1 MSILMGNQARQPMS
15 SKTLPPQGHH
25 LLAWRRESEERLP
38 QLNWKHEDY
47 PSRAIHQHQTSP
59 SRASCKAQ
67 EVLSRLPHLSLV
79 QAHTSNGH
87 HRETRRLK
95 AKLLPT
101 TLAVLTRTLHA
112 PECPAGFRQ
121 LLEPCGIPSTEE
133 PDKTKT
139 DLLLCPPS
147 PQTTVSS
154 SVMPG
159 IKEMPRESDDRCLS
173 PHQKDSTTPLR
184 CPTTSP
190 CIRGLTQH
198 SPEAGPAVAAAP
210 RAITEPAQAAT
221 SPAPPLTYK

>member
-1 MSILMGNQARQPMS
+1 MGILMGNQARQPMI
-15 SKTLPPQGHH
+15 SKTLCPQGHH
-25 LLAWRRESEERLP
+25 LSAWRRGSEERLP

-47 PSRAIHQHQTSP
+47 HSRAIHQHQISH

-67 EVLSRLPHLSLV
+67 EVLLRLPRLSLV
-79 QAHTSNGH
+79 QIHASNGH
-87 HRETRRLK
+87 RRETRRPK

-101 TLAVLTRTLHA
+101 ILAVLTRTPHA

-139 DLLLCPPS
+139 GLLLCPPF

-154 SVMPG
+154 SVTPG
-159 IKEMPRESDDRCLS
+159 IKEMPRESDDRCLF
-173 PHQKDSTTPLR
+173 PHRKDSTTPLR

-210 RAITEPAQAAT
+210 RAITAPAQAAI
-221 SPAPPLTYK
+221 SPALPPTCK